1 MIHKSKFFFCMWQAI
16 FANQFC
22 FTSSNPAIITAAIEE
37 NAEMAK
43 QKSLLLLLTKQNNFA
58 L

>member
-1 MIHKSKFFFCMWQAI
+1 MWQAI

-37 NAEMAK
+37 NVEMTK

-58 L
+58 V

>member
-1 MIHKSKFFFCMWQAI
+1 MWQPI

-22 FTSSNPAIITAAIEE
+22 FTSSNLAIITAAIEE
-37 NAEMAK
+37 NIEMTK

-58 L
+58 V